1 MQGKI
6 CVSIGKASPELALA
20 QVDAVAAKADVIE
33 IRLDS
38 LKKPV
43 VTPFLSR
50 INPALLFTCRASW
63 EGGAFTGEEAARIA
77 LLDEA
82 VAADCSYVDLE
93 LRSPAQ
99 SWRQLRHSARDS
111 ATRLICSWHD
121 FTMTPSRED
130 LLRIV
135 TEMRRSGADIG
146 KIVTMA
152 SSGSDALRVLALQ
165 ERAAK
170 MDFPLIAFCM
180 GEAGIISRVATLPLG
195 GYMTY
200 CAPEKGDVTAPGQ
213 ICIDDLQAA
222 YAHLQL

>member
-1 MQGKI
+1 MLGKI
-6 CVSIGKASPELALA
+6 CVSIGKASPDLALA
-20 QVDAVAAKADVIE
+20 QVDGIAAKVDVIE
-33 IRLDS
+33 IRLDC
-38 LKKPV
+38 LDNPA

-50 INPALLFTCRASW
+50 VDPALLFTCRAKW
-63 EGGAFTGEEAARIA
+63 EGGAYAGEEAARIA
-77 LLDEA
+77 LLVEA
-82 VAADCSYVDLE
+82 VTAGCAYVDLE

-99 SWRQLRHSARDS
+99 SWRQLRRSARDS

-152 SSGSDALRVLALQ
+152 LSGSDALRVLALQ
-165 ERAAK
+165 ERAAE

-180 GEAGIISRVATLPLG
+180 GEAGVISRVATLPLG

-213 ICIDDLQAA
+213 ICIDDLQAI
-222 YAHLQL
+222 YTHLQL

>member
-6 CVSIGKASPELALA
+6 CVSIGKTSPESALA
-20 QVDAVAAKADVIE
+20 QADGAAAKADVIE
-33 IRLDS
+33 IRLDC
-38 LKKPV
+38 LEDPV

-50 INPALLFTCRASW
+50 VDAELLFTCRAAW
-63 EGGAFTGEEAARIA
+63 EGGAYRGEEAARIA
-77 LLDEA
+77 LLTEA
-82 VAADCSYVDLE
+82 IAAGCAYVDLE
-93 LRSPAQ
+93 LRSPLQ
-99 SWRQLRHSARDS
+99 SWRQLRHSARSS

-121 FTMTPSRED
+121 FSTTPSCED
-130 LLRIV
+130 LVRIV

-165 ERAAK
+165 ERAAE

-213 ICIDDLQAA
+213 ICIDDLLAA
-222 YAHLQL
+222 YVHLQL